1 MFGKSKNN
9 NTVTDAGRME
19 ALDRSQAIIEFHPD
33 GTIRNANQNFLD
45 TVGYSLEEIR
55 GKHHSIFVAPNE
67 RNSDAYKAFWAELRA
82 GQFKSAEFRRFGK
95 DGREVWIQASY
106 NPIKNEAGDVIAVM
120 KIASDTTQAKLASA
134 ENAGQ
139 IDALYRSQAVIHF
152 TPNGRILDANENF
165 LETTGYSLDEIQGR
179 HHSMFVAKEE
189 KGPEYDAFWKA
200 LQNGEYQ
207 AAQYRRIGKNG
218 REFYI
223 NATYNPIFDMDGKV
237 FKVVKFATDETGR
250 MKRNETMK
258 AIDAD
263 IARIQT
269 AITKVVAEAEKS
281 AEASKNTNSSVEQ
294 VATGSVQLAASVAEI
309 SEQISK
315 AGTISSD
322 AVTRAH
328 VASTN
333 IESLSQA
340 AEQITNIVNLISSIA
355 EQTNLLALNATIEA
369 ARAGEA
375 GKGFAVVASE
385 VKQLATQSARA
396 TEEITSQIQAILS
409 AVTDSKTAISEI
421 EYVVNE
427 VNKISTSVAGAV
439 EEQSAVTQDISR
451 SMRNASQ
458 MVAEVSS
465 GFDRIAK
472 STDDVRQSTEKMKIL
487 SSSIAS

>member
-9 NTVTDAGRME
+9 NIVTDTGRME

-33 GTIRNANQNFLD
+33 GTNRNANQNFLD

-106 NPIKNEAGDVIAVM
+106 NPVKNEAGDVIAVM

-152 TPNGRILDANENF
+152 TPNGRILANENF

-237 FKVVKFATDETGR
+237 FKVVKFATDEP
-250 MKRNETMK
+250 
-258 AIDAD
+258 
-263 IARIQT
+263 
-269 AITKVVAEAEKS
+269 
-281 AEASKNTNSSVEQ
+281 
-294 VATGSVQLAASVAEI
+294 
-309 SEQISK
+309 
-315 AGTISSD
+315 AG
-322 AVTRAH
+322 
-328 VASTN
+328 
-333 IESLSQA
+333 
-340 AEQITNIVNLISSIA
+340 
-355 EQTNLLALNATIEA
+355 
-369 ARAGEA
+369 
-375 GKGFAVVASE
+375 
-385 VKQLATQSARA
+385 
-396 TEEITSQIQAILS
+396 
-409 AVTDSKTAISEI
+409 
-421 EYVVNE
+421 
-427 VNKISTSVAGAV
+427 
-439 EEQSAVTQDISR
+439 
-451 SMRNASQ
+451 
-458 MVAEVSS
+458 
-465 GFDRIAK
+465 
-472 STDDVRQSTEKMKIL
+472 
-487 SSSIAS
+487 